1 MIARKAIRLFPPFS
15 KGGREDRNGQ
25 ALVEFAL
32 VIPLLLLLVMGVF
45 DLGRGIYAYNV
56 VASAAREGARY
67 GITEP
72 NQEKVR
78 DQAIRTAVL
87 DLDRNRIS
95 MQCSPCEPPNSLT
108 VTVSYTFQPVTLFF
122 APFTVTGK
130 STMTIE

>member
-1 MIARKAIRLFPPFS
+1 M
-15 KGGREDRNGQ
+15 
-25 ALVEFAL
+25 LVL
-32 VIPLLLLLVMGVF
+32 MGVF

-67 GITEP
+67 GITDP
-72 NQEKVR
+72 ALSKVQ

-87 DLDRNRIS
+87 NIDRNRIT
-95 MQCSPCEPPNSLT
+95 MQCSPCTTDNSLT